1 MSNLYV
7 MMKKPESSKY
17 WTRSG
22 SWGESFEAQIF
33 EEAPD
38 WNNAEAVQ
46 LEEHEARLL
55 LTSDLTLK
63 STYVPQQVKP
73 CAKWDLPLLKWEVAL
88 TKGSRTVYA
97 GPYSMGIAHVEGV
110 FPGTLDGSG
119 FSLHTWTAVED
130 LYKQGRALY
139 QSRPGQVSLT
149 RCEARPPDLLGVLWS
164 CLMDSSALD
173 YPTFED
179 WARDFGYDEDSRK
192 AEKIYQQCLNDAAVL
207 GSTLGLR
214 VHDLRIA
221 FQNY

>member
-7 MMKKPESSKY
+7 MKKPESSKY

-73 CAKWDLPLLKWEVAL
+73 CAKWDLPFFKWEVVL
-88 TKGSRTVYA
+88 TKGSYTVYD
-97 GPYSMGIAHVEGV
+97 GPCSMGIAHVEGV
-110 FPGTLDGSG
+110 FPGTLKGYV
-119 FSLHTWTAVED
+119 FSMDMWGAVEE
-130 LYKQGRALY
+130 LYR
-139 QSRPGQVSLT
+139 SGQTRYRSQLGQLTLT
-149 RCEARPPDLLGVLWS
+149 RCEARPPDLLSVLWS

-192 AEKIYQQCLNDAAVL
+192 AEKIYRQCLNDAAVL

-214 VHDLRIA
+214 VYDLRIA